1 MFGHTSLTSKFFH
14 FIQSGGVKELLS
26 VVLLSLSLVSLNGLK
41 GSMQRSRG
49 ACWACFAVQR
59 WIEGEDEGERGG
71 FERMRNKWKYVS
83 VNE

>member
-1 MFGHTSLTSKFFH
+1 M
-14 FIQSGGVKELLS
+14 KELLS
-26 VVLLSLSLVSLNGLK
+26 VVLLSLSLDVSLYGLM

-71 FERMRNKWKYVS
+71 FEIRGNKWKYVW